1 MNIDR
6 IDLPGGLGVLGVV
19 QAKAVVE
26 CLRSIAAATDQTFV
40 EASTSVGR
48 MDWAS
53 ADLVVL
59 DADAARECAAR
70 LPRRDRVVL
79 VCDGVPALADWQA
92 ATAVGAERVLGVPDD
107 EPTLV
112 AAFSERRTRSTTDG
126 AVVAVVGGCGG
137 AGASS
142 LAAAIALESARGS
155 ALASARAAGDE
166 SRARWTL
173 LVDADPLG
181 GGLDVLLGIEGKQGL
196 RWPGLA
202 VEGGRVFADALRAAL
217 PSHGKGLSVLACGRG
232 DGEPDGPAPAAAKAV
247 VESGRSAGGLVVCD
261 VPRDLSTV
269 GESLLDGADLVVVVL
284 PATVRGGLAAERVLA
299 RVSERNP
306 NLGIVIRGPA
316 PGGLRSGDLAES
328 LRTPLL
334 ASMRPEPKIDRM
346 LERGGLDLGRRS
358 PLSVGAR
365 AVLDV
370 VTAQPHRGRRS
381 A

>member
-6 IDLPGGLGVLGVV
+6 SDGLGVLGVV
-19 QAKAVVE
+19 KANNVVE

-48 MDWAS
+48 IDWAS

-79 VCDGVPALADWQA
+79 VCDGAPTLADWQS
-92 ATAVGAERVLGVPDD
+92 ATVVGADRVLGIPDD
-107 EPTLV
+107 EATLV
-112 AAFSERRTRSTTDG
+112 AAFGERRTRSSADG

-142 LAAAIALESARGS
+142 LAAAIAMESARLS
-155 ALASARAAGDE
+155 AEASARAAGDE

-181 GGLDVLLGIEGKQGL
+181 GGLDVLLGIEGKHGL

-232 DGEPDGPAPAAAKAV
+232 SGEPSGPAPAAATAV
-247 VESGRSAGGLVVCD
+247 VESGRSAGGVVVCD
-261 VPRDLSTV
+261 VPRNLTAV

-299 RVSERNP
+299 RISERNP

-328 LRTPLL
+328 LQVPLL
-334 ASMRPEPKIDRM
+334 ASMRPEPRIDTM
-346 LERGGLDLGRRS
+346 LEHGGLDLGRRS
-358 PLSVGAR
+358 PLAVGAR

-370 VTAQPHRGRRS
+370 LTARPHRGRRP